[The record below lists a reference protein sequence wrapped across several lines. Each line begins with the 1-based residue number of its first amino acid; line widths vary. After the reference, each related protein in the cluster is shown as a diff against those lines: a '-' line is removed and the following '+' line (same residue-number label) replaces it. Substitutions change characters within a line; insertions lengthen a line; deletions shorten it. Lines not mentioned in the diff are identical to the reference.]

1 MFRSGDSVSQHNS
14 DLGQEGA
21 ALKAMRKFSF
31 VHDQAAMLGA
41 DYLKA
46 CSLADAVKARPR
58 RHIKCWESCKCN
70 LGNLWSYKWNKLA
83 IYGAITF

>member
-21 ALKAMRKFSF
+21 ALKAKLNSF

-46 CSLADAVKARPR
+46 CSPADAVKARPR
-58 RHIKCWESCKCN
+58 RHIKC
-70 LGNLWSYKWNKLA
+70 
-83 IYGAITF
+83 